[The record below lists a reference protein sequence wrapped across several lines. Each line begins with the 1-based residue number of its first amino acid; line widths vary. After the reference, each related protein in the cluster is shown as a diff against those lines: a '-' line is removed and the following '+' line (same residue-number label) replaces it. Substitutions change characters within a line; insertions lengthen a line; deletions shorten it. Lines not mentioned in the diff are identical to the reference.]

1 MNHGPDFQA
10 LWNQLRN
17 EVIALQAKGYYGD
30 GNDQANFST
39 EMSSEQH
46 LGMWSSGTRLADSAN
61 IISNGP
67 MESDLPE
74 YMVMKPPCPRLW
86 HAHHFVT
93 SVEAHRGA
101 HALRHADDVN
111 NEPLGRPL

>member
-17 EVIALQAKGYYGD
+17 EVIAFQAKSYYGD
-30 GNDQANFST
+30 GNDQANFLKEPSA
-39 EMSSEQH
+39 EQH
-46 LGMWSSGTRLADSAN
+46 LGMWSSGTRLADSAK

-67 MESDLPE
+67 MESD
-74 YMVMKPPCPRLW
+74 
-86 HAHHFVT
+86 HFVA

-101 HALRHADDVN
+101 HALQHADDVN
-111 NEPLGRPL
+111 EPLGHPR

>member
-10 LWNQLRN
+10 LWNQLRD

-30 GNDQANFST
+30 GNDQAYFST
-39 EMSSEQH
+39 ETSAEQH
-46 LGMWSSGTRLADSAN
+46 LGMWSSGTRLADSAK

-74 YMVMKPPCPRLW
+74 YMVMRDPFPRL
-86 HAHHFVT
+86 
-93 SVEAHRGA
+93 
-101 HALRHADDVN
+101 
-111 NEPLGRPL
+111 